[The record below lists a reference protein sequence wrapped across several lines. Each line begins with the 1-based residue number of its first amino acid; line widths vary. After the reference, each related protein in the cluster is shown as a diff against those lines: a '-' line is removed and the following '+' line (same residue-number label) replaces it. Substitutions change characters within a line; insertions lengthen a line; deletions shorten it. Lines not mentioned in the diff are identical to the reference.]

1 MSRWAAGV
9 EYIGTAYGG
18 WQAQQRVHSVQAE
31 IEAAIAKVADH
42 PLRVTCAGRTD
53 AGVHAFQQ
61 VIHFDTG
68 SHRTPYAWLLGSNT
82 NLPHDISL
90 RWVQPVR
97 EDFDARRSATAR
109 HYRYVIHN
117 HRARSAVLFNRV
129 AWWPQ
134 ALNAEAMHEGAQALI
149 GEHDFS
155 AFRDSQCQS
164 NTPMRNVRHIR
175 VRRQGEFVVMD
186 ICANAFLHHM
196 VRNITGVLSEVG
208 LGKQAP
214 AWVAEVLA
222 GRDRSK
228 AAVNA
233 PPGGLYFVGPE
244 YPAEFALPEP
254 PRPWFPG

>member
-18 WQAQQRVHSVQAE
+18 WQAQKRVHSVQGMVE
-31 IEAAIAKVADH
+31 EALAKVANH
-42 PLRVTCAGRTD
+42 PLRVICAGRTD
-53 AGVHAFQQ
+53 AGVHAYQQ
-61 VIHFDTG
+61 IIHFDTE
-68 SHRTPYAWLLGSNT
+68 SVRTPYAWLLGTNT
-82 NLPHDISL
+82 NLPNDVSL
-90 RWVQPVR
+90 RWVQPVA
-97 EDFDARRSATAR
+97 DHFSARFSAQAR
-109 HYRYVIHN
+109 HYRYVIHT
-117 HRARSAVLFNRV
+117 HSARSALLFNRT

-134 ALNAEAMHEGAQALI
+134 QLNAEAMHEAAQVLV

-155 AFRDSQCQS
+155 AFRDSQCQAHS
-164 NTPMRNVRHIR
+164 PVRTIR
-175 VRRQGEFVVMD
+175 HLRVQRSGEFIIID

-196 VRNITGVLSEVG
+196 VRNITGTLSQVG
-208 LGKQAP
+208 LGKQQV

-222 GRDRSK
+222 GRDRTK

-233 PPGGLYFVGPE
+233 PPSGLYFVGPE